1 MIWFVLLGIAAAA
14 IALMIIPLWR
24 RTYGDQPR
32 AAFDAKI
39 YRDQLTELEL
49 DAERSRITP
58 DQAASARTE
67 IARRLLATTSDG
79 KRPDVKHSEETTER
93 LTADGAKAIS
103 QGARRGLSI
112 FVALAVPIATF
123 GIYLIVGSP
132 YLPAQPA
139 AKMKAQFAAAND
151 PAQDPGQSDGAA
163 QVTQLGKLLRGRPNN
178 LRGWILYAQSLVRLG
193 RLDEAVAAYSRVT
206 TLAPRNA
213 ELMSRMAETQILAA
227 NGSVTPRARASLQ
240 ATLGLDVAEPRAR
253 YYMGLA
259 ELQAGEIEAA
269 LSIWIALEAD
279 STPTAPWRAL
289 LTGRIAKLAA
299 RGKISAEQLAA
310 RRAASAAKSKV
321 TDAQTGQTAQKSRGP
336 NAEDAKAAQSMSP
349 KDRMA
354 MIRGMV
360 TGLAERLKNSPDDIP
375 GWQRLARSYTVL
387 GEAEKARDAYAQLA
401 ELQPKNVNALADY
414 AGAFAR
420 TLPKDAAI
428 PPALVALG
436 DRILALDPEH
446 TSALWFAGMA
456 RAEAGDPD
464 GARGRWTHL
473 LELLDHKS
481 PQYADVKKNIEA
493 LDKPRR

>member
-14 IALMIIPLWR
+14 ISLMIIPLWR

-32 AAFDAKI
+32 AAFDAQI

-58 DQAASARTE
+58 DQTASARTE

-79 KRPDVKHSEETTER
+79 KHSGETTER

-103 QGARRGLSI
+103 QRARVGLSV
-112 FVALAVPIATF
+112 FVALAMPIATF

-132 YLPAQPA
+132 HLPARPA
-139 AKMKAQFAAAND
+139 AEMKAQFAAAND
-151 PAQDPGQSDGAA
+151 PAQDPGQSDGAT
-163 QVTQLGKLLRGRPNN
+163 QVTQLGKLLRGRPND

-193 RLDEAVAAYSRVT
+193 RFDEAVAAYSRVT

-227 NGSVTPRARASLQ
+227 NGSVTPGARASLQ

-259 ELQAGEIEAA
+259 ELQAGNIEAA

-279 STPTAPWRAL
+279 STPTAPWHAL

-310 RRAASAAKSKV
+310 RRAASATKSKII
-321 TDAQTGQTAQKSRGP
+321 DAQTGQTARQSLGP
-336 NAEDAKAAQSMSP
+336 NTEDATAAQSMSP
-349 KDRMA
+349 KDRMT

-360 TGLAERLKNSPDDIP
+360 TGLAERLKNWPGDIA

-414 AGAFAR
+414 AGAFAH

-428 PPALVALG
+428 PPALVALS

-446 TSALWFAGMA
+446 TGALWFTGMA

-464 GARGRWTHL
+464 GARGRWTRL
-473 LELLDHKS
+473 LELLDPKS
-481 PQYADVKKNIEA
+481 PQYADVRKNIEA
-493 LDKPRR
+493 LDKPNR